1 MMNGYNK
8 DEALAYIVPR
18 IDPKGHKELAK
29 QIPALISQAID
40 ADMAFMHATRVID
53 QDGNA
58 GDNYSDDDEAFEYIV
73 DAIAEANHM
82 NDAQAAKVGALVDD
96 YMDVQ
101 QAFLEEKGLV
111 DWE

>member
-40 ADMAFMHATRVID
+40 ADMAFMHQTRVID

-58 GDNYSDDDEAFEYIV
+58 GDNYYDDDEAFEFIV